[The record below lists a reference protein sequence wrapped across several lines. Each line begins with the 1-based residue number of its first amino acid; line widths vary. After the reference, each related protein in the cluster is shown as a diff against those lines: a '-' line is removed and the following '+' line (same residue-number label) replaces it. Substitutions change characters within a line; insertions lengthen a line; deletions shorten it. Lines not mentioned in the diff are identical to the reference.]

1 MADAEVAL
9 ITEEMSTV
17 VASVRLA
24 YVATVNADGT
34 PNLSPKGSLKVVD
47 GSHLAFANMASPGTA
62 RNVGEG
68 GPIEINVVDVLRR
81 RGFRF
86 KGQATIS
93 YEPELLDFIAGG
105 LGPEYPVDG
114 IVHVEVSSATPVWSP
129 VYDCTDQSEDSV
141 IEHFRAHYR
150 Y

>member
-1 MADAEVAL
+1 MADTEVAL
-9 ITEEMSTV
+9 ITEEMAEV
-17 VASVRLA
+17 VSSVRLA

-47 GSHLAFANMASPGTA
+47 ANHLAFANMASPGTV
-62 RNVGEG
+62 RNIEKG

-93 YEPELLDFIAGG
+93 YEPELLEFVGDRSCRGVGRLSG
-105 LGPEYPVDG
+105 LVTRVRLHRPE
-114 IVHVEVSSATPVWSP
+114 
-129 VYDCTDQSEDSV
+129 
-141 IEHFRAHYR
+141 
-150 Y
+150 